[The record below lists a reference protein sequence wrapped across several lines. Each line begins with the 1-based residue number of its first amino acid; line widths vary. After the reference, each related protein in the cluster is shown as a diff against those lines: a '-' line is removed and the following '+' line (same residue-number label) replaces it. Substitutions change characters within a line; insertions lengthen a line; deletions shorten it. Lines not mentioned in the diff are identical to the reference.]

1 MKTDRITSKV
11 EYNIAMNDIEVLLQK
26 ASELV
31 GFENMSKSE
40 KPTLAHLSVMVE
52 QFEDDN

>member
-1 MKTDRITSKV
+1 LKTDRITSKV